1 MKRFLTIEDVL
12 EELRTLSESDEN
24 TVEGVILLA
33 KVCSDDSDT
42 YYCGFTPDITE
53 DPVSALGQIEVFK
66 SRLYQLILAGRSEG
80 KLH

>member
-12 EELRTLSESDEN
+12 EELRSLSEDDGN

-33 KVCSDDSDT
+33 KVSSDESDS

-66 SRLYQLILAGRSEG
+66 SRLYQIILAGRHEG